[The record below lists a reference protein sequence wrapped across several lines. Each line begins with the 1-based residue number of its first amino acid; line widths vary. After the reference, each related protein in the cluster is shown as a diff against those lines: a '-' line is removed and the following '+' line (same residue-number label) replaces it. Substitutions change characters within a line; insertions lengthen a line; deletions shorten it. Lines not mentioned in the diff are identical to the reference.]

1 MYIVTMKQLDEVL
14 KQDNTIEVIKTNMSK
29 ADVLYEAVNDTN
41 NGFLLELINLF
52 FHTDGLLEVQEKD
65 ETLDITDKINHMLNR
80 LGLPNLE
87 NKYFIAKNIKER
99 DQYDVFIFTFLNP
112 AASMYFNICGI
123 SDEETYALVNKIE

>member
-1 MYIVTMKQLDEVL
+1 MKQLDEVL